1 MLVGVASLVVMLLVL
16 YWCWPVVPIVC
27 RILLHMTSVFSRWSA
42 SRSIDSEVTAARN
55 VFHVFKLVGRVNRTD
70 NGKSRRT
77 CGMRWPFAS
86 SRTSTRA
93 LISSA
98 HTTCV

>member
-1 MLVGVASLVVMLLVL
+1 MLL
-16 YWCWPVVPIVC
+16 
-27 RILLHMTSVFSRWSA
+27 RMTSVFSRWSA
-42 SRSIDSEVTAARN
+42 SQSIDNEVTATRN
-55 VFHVFKLVGRVNRTD
+55 VFQEFKFDGTIGSVSRTD
-70 NGKSRRT
+70 SGKSRWT
-77 CGMRWPFAS
+77 CGVRWPFAS